1 MKGHKLSLEIYSVLK
16 KEEHKIFSEVM
27 LEKKIPMPNFN
38 IQFCPTADILINING
53 KKALIEVDD
62 DSDPGRSITKYWPLL
77 HYYKDSE
84 LKNYDLIFIEV
95 FRKGSTFGGG
105 YKALAE
111 FIGERFN
118 EYYPKFYK
126 FYLIDA
132 YNREVDNIV
141 SEIAERLKGSY

>member
-1 MKGHKLSLEIYSVLK
+1 M
-16 KEEHKIFSEVM
+16 FSEVM
-27 LEKKIPMPNFN
+27 MEEKISMPNFN

-95 FRKGSTFGGG
+95 VRKGSTFGGG

-111 FIGERFN
+111 FIGERFK
-118 EYYPKFYK
+118 EYYSKFFK
-126 FYLIDA
+126 FFLIDA
-132 YNREVDNIV
+132 FNRDVSDIV
-141 SEIAERLKGSY
+141 ADIIKKLK